1 MNLNAKTILNHKVV
15 AVVNLLWAIF
25 HIWIAIT
32 IEQDYFFL
40 AIVIVFVLT
49 FIGAYRIS
57 ENKARYV
64 FLVTGLLYFI
74 PCGRHHTYIDVKW
87 FIDVWYSGLTDLV
100 SHLCVDL
107 VGWYCT
113 MDRFRKIRIWGVWMK
128 PKIPNICHLSL

>member
-1 MNLNAKTILNHKVV
+1 MDLNAKTILNHKVV

-25 HIWIAIT
+25 HIWIAVT

-49 FIGAYRIS
+49 FISAYRIS

-74 PCGRHHTYIDVKW
+74 PLVDGILPTLMSSDSSMFDTVGSLIWLVVIAWTLLAGTTKW
-87 FIDVWYSGLTDLV
+87 TGLGK
-100 SHLCVDL
+100 SE
-107 VGWYCT
+107 
-113 MDRFRKIRIWGVWMK
+113 
-128 PKIPNICHLSL
+128 SAASE

>member
-1 MNLNAKTILNHKVV
+1 MDLKAKTILNHKVV

-49 FIGAYRIS
+49 FISAYRIS

-64 FLVTGLLYFI
+64 FLITGLLYFFPLVVGVI
-74 PCGRHHTYIDVKW
+74 PTLTSNDSSMFDTVGSLIWLVVIAWTLLAGTAQW
-87 FIDVWYSGLTDLV
+87 TGLGKSKSKT
-100 SHLCVDL
+100 SE
-107 VGWYCT
+107 
-113 MDRFRKIRIWGVWMK
+113 
-128 PKIPNICHLSL
+128 

>member
-49 FIGAYRIS
+49 FIGAYRVS
-57 ENKARYV
+57 ENIARYV
-64 FLVTGLLYFI
+64 FLVTGLLYFF
-74 PCGRHHTYIDVKW
+74 P
-87 FIDVWYSGLTDLV
+87 
-100 SHLCVDL
+100 L
-107 VGWYCT
+107 VGGVIPT
-113 MDRFRKIRIWGVWMK
+113 LMSSDSSMFDTVGSLIWLVIFVLTLLAGTAQWTGLGKSESEV
-128 PKIPNICHLSL
+128 SE

>member
-1 MNLNAKTILNHKVV
+1 MDLNAKTILSHKVV

-40 AIVIVFVLT
+40 AVVIVFVLT

-64 FLVTGLLYFI
+64 FLVIGLLYFI
-74 PCGRHHTYIDVKW
+74 PLVDGIIPTLMSSDSSMFDTVGSLIWLVVIALTLLAGTAQW
-87 FIDVWYSGLTDLV
+87 TGLGK
-100 SHLCVDL
+100 SE
-107 VGWYCT
+107 
-113 MDRFRKIRIWGVWMK
+113 
-128 PKIPNICHLSL
+128 SEASE

>member
-49 FIGAYRIS
+49 FIGAYRVS
-57 ENKARYV
+57 ENIAQYV
-64 FLVTGLLYFI
+64 FLVTGLLYFFPLVGGII
-74 PCGRHHTYIDVKW
+74 PTLMSSDSSMFDTVGSLVWLVIIAWTLLAGTTKW
-87 FIDVWYSGLTDLV
+87 TGLGK
-100 SHLCVDL
+100 SKVDL
-107 VGWYCT
+107 
-113 MDRFRKIRIWGVWMK
+113 
-128 PKIPNICHLSL
+128 

>member
-1 MNLNAKTILNHKVV
+1 MNLNAKTIFNHKVV

-40 AIVIVFVLT
+40 AVVIVFVLI

-64 FLVTGLLYFI
+64 FLVTGLLYLVPLVEGII
-74 PCGRHHTYIDVKW
+74 PTLTSSDSSMFDTVASLIWLVVIAWTLMAGTAQW
-87 FIDVWYSGLTDLV
+87 TGLGK
-100 SHLCVDL
+100 SE
-107 VGWYCT
+107 
-113 MDRFRKIRIWGVWMK
+113 
-128 PKIPNICHLSL
+128 SESSE

>member
-1 MNLNAKTILNHKVV
+1 MDLNAKTILSHKVV

-49 FIGAYRIS
+49 FISAYRIS

-64 FLVTGLLYFI
+64 FLVTGLLYLF
-74 PCGRHHTYIDVKW
+74 P
-87 FIDVWYSGLTDLV
+87 
-100 SHLCVDL
+100 L
-107 VGWYCT
+107 VGGVIPT
-113 MDRFRKIRIWGVWMK
+113 LMSGDLSMLDTVGSLIWLVVIAWTLMAGTVQWTGLGK
-128 PKIPNICHLSL
+128 SESEASE

>member
-1 MNLNAKTILNHKVV
+1 MDLNAKTILDHKLV
-15 AVVNLLWAIF
+15 AAVNLIWAIY

-32 IEQDYFFL
+32 IEQDNFFL

-74 PCGRHHTYIDVKW
+74 PLVDGILPTLMSSDSSMFDTVGSL
-87 FIDVWYSGLTDLV
+87 VWLVIFVWTLLAGTAQWTGLGK
-100 SHLCVDL
+100 SESE
-107 VGWYCT
+107 G
-113 MDRFRKIRIWGVWMK
+113 
-128 PKIPNICHLSL
+128 S

>member
-1 MNLNAKTILNHKVV
+1 MDLNAKTILNHKVV

-49 FIGAYRIS
+49 FISAYRIS

-74 PCGRHHTYIDVKW
+74 PLVVGVIPT
-87 FIDVWYSGLTDLV
+87 LTSSDSSMFDTVGSLIWLV
-100 SHLCVDL
+100 VIAWTLLAGTAQWTALGKSE
-107 VGWYCT
+107 
-113 MDRFRKIRIWGVWMK
+113 
-128 PKIPNICHLSL
+128 SEASE

>member
-1 MNLNAKTILNHKVV
+1 MDLNAKTILNHKVV

-49 FIGAYRIS
+49 FIGAYRVS

-74 PCGRHHTYIDVKW
+74 PLVDGIIPTLMSSDSSMFDTVGSLIWLVVIAWTLLAGTTKW
-87 FIDVWYSGLTDLV
+87 TGLGK
-100 SHLCVDL
+100 SKVDL
-107 VGWYCT
+107 
-113 MDRFRKIRIWGVWMK
+113 
-128 PKIPNICHLSL
+128 

>member
-1 MNLNAKTILNHKVV
+1 MDLYAKTILNHKVV
-15 AVVNLLWAIF
+15 AVVNLIWAIF

-64 FLVTGLLYFI
+64 FLVTGLLYFFPLVVGVI
-74 PCGRHHTYIDVKW
+74 PTLTSSDSSMLDTVGSLIWLVVIAWTLLAGTTKW
-87 FIDVWYSGLTDLV
+87 TGLGK
-100 SHLCVDL
+100 S
-107 VGWYCT
+107 
-113 MDRFRKIRIWGVWMK
+113 
-128 PKIPNICHLSL
+128 

>member
-49 FIGAYRIS
+49 FIGAYRVS
-57 ENKARYV
+57 ENIARNV
-64 FLVTGLLYFI
+64 FLVTGLLYFF
-74 PCGRHHTYIDVKW
+74 P
-87 FIDVWYSGLTDLV
+87 
-100 SHLCVDL
+100 L
-107 VGWYCT
+107 VGGVIPT
-113 MDRFRKIRIWGVWMK
+113 LMSGDLSMLDTGGSLIWLVIIAWTLLAGTTKWTGLGK
-128 PKIPNICHLSL
+128 SKSEASE

>member
-49 FIGAYRIS
+49 FIVAYRIS

-64 FLVTGLLYFI
+64 FLATGLLYFI
-74 PCGRHHTYIDVKW
+74 PLVTGIIPTLMSSDSSMFDTVGSLIWLVVIAW
-87 FIDVWYSGLTDLV
+87 TLLAGTAQWTGLGKSESET
-100 SHLCVDL
+100 SE
-107 VGWYCT
+107 
-113 MDRFRKIRIWGVWMK
+113 
-128 PKIPNICHLSL
+128 

>member
-40 AIVIVFVLT
+40 AIVIVFVLV

-64 FLVTGLLYFI
+64 FLVIGLLYFI
-74 PCGRHHTYIDVKW
+74 PLVDGIIPTLMSSDSSMPDTVGSLIWLVIFAW
-87 FIDVWYSGLTDLV
+87 TLLAGTAQWTGLGK
-100 SHLCVDL
+100 SEVDL
-107 VGWYCT
+107 
-113 MDRFRKIRIWGVWMK
+113 
-128 PKIPNICHLSL
+128 

>member
-1 MNLNAKTILNHKVV
+1 MNLNTKTILNHKVV

-40 AIVIVFVLT
+40 AVVIVFVLI

-64 FLVTGLLYFI
+64 FLVTGLLYLVPLVEGVI
-74 PCGRHHTYIDVKW
+74 PTLTSSDSSMFDTVGSLIWLVIIAWTLLAGTTKW
-87 FIDVWYSGLTDLV
+87 TGLGK
-100 SHLCVDL
+100 SESEA
-107 VGWYCT
+107 
-113 MDRFRKIRIWGVWMK
+113 
-128 PKIPNICHLSL
+128 PE